1 MDKQT
6 PVFDAVKGEAISSE
20 ELKCVR
26 ANLGFPDNECCH
38 DNLCECGYHCKC
50 CLGCPCPKNKLKI
63 LNTPHS
69 EELKKECQCPLG
81 SNSICKKCG
90 EMPEELK
97 KEWEREFDDEF
108 PYLGE
113 DSYDL
118 NRKGI
123 KSFISSL
130 LAKQQ
135 AENQKII
142 DGIFEIKE
150 KELARQQEEFVKM
163 IDELYKPLL
172 NPNGMGCP
180 CGRLSDEC
188 GCYEYDQALAD
199 IKSKLNK

>member
-130 LAKQQ
+130 LAK
-135 AENQKII
+135 
-142 DGIFEIKE
+142 
-150 KELARQQEEFVKM
+150 RQEEFVKM
-163 IDELYKPLL
+163 IDEIPTEV
-172 NPNGMGCP
+172 P
-180 CGRLSDEC
+180 E
-188 GCYEYDQALAD
+188 YEYNDYDKGRKDFKAD
-199 IKSKLNK
+199 IKSKLNKTI